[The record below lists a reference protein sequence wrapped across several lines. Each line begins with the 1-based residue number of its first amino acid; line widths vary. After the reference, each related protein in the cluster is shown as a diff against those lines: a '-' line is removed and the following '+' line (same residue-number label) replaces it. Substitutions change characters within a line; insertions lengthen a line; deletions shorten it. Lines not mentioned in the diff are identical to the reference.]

1 MVVLRSIY
9 RNNDD
14 DDFLS
19 VPFAAFL
26 DPFPLFSSPPLLYR
40 TRLKGGTQV
49 AWNLQAKPGR
59 SGKQQQEQNSPNL
72 GTTYSRALYSSA
84 RSPTQSVNCF
94 LCRRSDDEDGLRAPI
109 VVVVVILLPR
119 AGSPSARARVC
130 PQDIPCSRP
139 LVRPRVPSLPF
150 KPVPSLPFLPISLS
164 AEGETRPPARR
175 SLVRRQ

>member
-1 MVVLRSIY
+1 MRTSRNLLNRLLSCPSVVLRSIY

-19 VPFAAFL
+19 VPFPAFL
-26 DPFPLFSSPPLLYR
+26 DPFPLLPLL
-40 TRLKGGTQV
+40 
-49 AWNLQAKPGR
+49 
-59 SGKQQQEQNSPNL
+59 
-72 GTTYSRALYSSA
+72 SS
-84 RSPTQSVNCF
+84 TQSVNCF

-164 AEGETRPPARR
+164 AKGETRPRAARPPAITKWRALSECYASATSTGTAR
-175 SLVRRQ
+175 F